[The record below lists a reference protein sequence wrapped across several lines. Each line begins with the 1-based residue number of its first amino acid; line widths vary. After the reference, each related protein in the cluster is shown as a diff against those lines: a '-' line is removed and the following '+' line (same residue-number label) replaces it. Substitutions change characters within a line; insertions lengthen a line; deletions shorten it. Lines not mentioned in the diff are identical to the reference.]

1 MKLPRRQFLRL
12 AAGAAAVPAAL
23 RAANAQAWPTRPIRA
38 LATGGAGSAVDV
50 ISRVIFDQLSNQLG
64 QPIVVENRVGAGG
77 AIAVAAVAKAE
88 PDGYTILATSSS
100 LTVAPSL
107 YAKLSYDTA
116 RDIAAVAMFGGLPS
130 VLVTSPEKG
139 RRTIEAFVA
148 AAKARPGS
156 FNYTS
161 TGIGSATHMSA
172 ERFRISAGIEAVHVP
187 VKSGPEALTEILSGR
202 ADFYLCPM
210 ATALPFIKEGRLLG
224 LVATGPNRAPELPNV
239 PTTSEA
245 GLYDADYTFWVGLFA
260 PAKTPRPI
268 VNRLHD
274 ETRKAIQV
282 PGTRDKLAALGLVP
296 MPMTP
301 DQFDARIR
309 DELAANAV
317 VVRAAGIRPE

>member
-12 AAGAAAVPAAL
+12 AAGGAAVPAVL

-38 LATGGAGSAVDV
+38 LATGGAGRAVDV

-260 PAKTPRPI
+260 PTKTPRPI